1 MNRYETATELK
12 TDLGFRRRATV
23 ILAAPGVGSNDT
35 YIRVTSPELLTKL
48 ANNFYN
54 DVASWWIIA
63 AANGLGKGTL
73 IVPAN
78 TILRIPSNITIES
91 VINEINRIR

>member
-1 MNRYETATELK
+1 MNRYSTSIELK
-12 TDLGFRRRATV
+12 TDQRFRRRATV
-23 ILAAPGVGSNDT
+23 ILSAPVPNADDT
-35 YIRVTSPELLTKL
+35 YIQVTSTELLTKL
-48 ANNFYN
+48 AFNFYN

-78 TILRIPSNITIES
+78 TILRIPSNNTIDS

>member
-1 MNRYETATELK
+1 MNRYSTSTEIK
-12 TDLGFRRRATV
+12 TDQQFRRRATV
-23 ILAAPGVGSNDT
+23 ILSAPVASADDT
-35 YIRVTSPELLTKL
+35 YIQVTSPELLSKL
-48 ANNFYN
+48 AFNFYN

-73 IVPAN
+73 VVPAN
-78 TILRIPSNITIES
+78 TILRIPSNNTIDS

>member
-1 MNRYETATELK
+1 MNRYSTSTELK

-23 ILAAPGVGSNDT
+23 ILAAPIADGNDT
-35 YIRVTSPELLTKL
+35 YIQVTSPELLTRL

-54 DVASWWIIA
+54 DVSSWWIIA

-73 IVPAN
+73 VVPAN
-78 TILRIPSNITIES
+78 TILRIPSNATIDS
-91 VINEINRIR
+91 VVNEINRTR

>member
-1 MNRYETATELK
+1 MNRYATSNELK
-12 TDLGFRRRATV
+12 TDIGYRRRATV
-23 ILAAPGVGSNDT
+23 ILSAPIVDSNDT
-35 YIRVTSPELLTKL
+35 YIHVTSPELLTRL

-54 DVASWWIIA
+54 DVSSWWIIA

-73 IVPAN
+73 IVPAD
-78 TILRIPSNITIES
+78 TILRIPSNATIES